1 MLVHVHEQVVADI
14 SIDVRQTV
22 ICRHIEQDSMFR
34 QMRVALKCSA
44 GNVFLP
50 VRLLEEYGRIA
61 DNIRN

>member
-14 SIDVRQTV
+14 SIDARQTV
-22 ICRHIEQDSMFR
+22 ICRHIDQDSMFR
-34 QMRVALKCSA
+34 QIRVALRCST

-50 VRLLEEYGRIA
+50 IRLLEEYGRIV